1 MAEFCKTCSE
11 EMFGKAGKDF
21 AGLVSEHEF
30 KEQGLAASVL
40 CEGCGFIYVDN
51 TGHRVKSN
59 SNKEWER
66 Y

>member
-1 MAEFCKTCSE
+1 
-11 EMFGKAGKDF
+11 MFGKAGKDF